1 MLEVAQLLDRNVPAF
16 SLEDIKRI
24 ALQHFKVQGEFKRL
38 PSERD
43 QSYRLTADNGTQYI
57 FKVSNAQDAPADI
70 DFQTQALLH
79 IAQQNDALPVP
90 RILPTVNAEPC
101 AIVAGQ
107 GDDQH
112 VVRLL
117 SFLPGIMIGE
127 RAELNTTVLRRN
139 VGATVARLGHALR
152 GFFHPNARNSHPWDM
167 MNFMVYREH
176 THHITNPE
184 IRSLVEAVFD
194 RANSLMPKLTA
205 LRHQVVHQDAHSGNL
220 LINPEQPDH
229 VAGIIDFGDMLYGPL
244 MMELV
249 VACDLM
255 MHRVADPVGDMC
267 DIVAGFDS
275 EFELEE
281 QELDLLYDMIMV
293 RNAITLAVSAWRA
306 AMSPDEPPY
315 VDDIDLYETL
325 ITRLHTIGRAEITA
339 RFRKACC
346 FPVYSPAIGEYQ
358 EPNPQAETQLK
369 TKRKELLGDPWH
381 FYQQPLHFERAR
393 GPWLYE
399 VNGKAYLDLYNNV
412 PQVGHCHPHVARAI
426 GRQAKVLNT
435 NTRYMYQ
442 SVLDYAERLVA
453 LTPDHID
460 ACIFVNSGSE
470 ANDLAVQISRVITGE
485 RGAIIVED
493 AYHGVTDATMDL
505 SPCEGR
511 RPDYV
516 AYLGVPCPYR
526 GPHAGKPDMA
536 ELYAQDADKAIAQLD
551 QRGFKPSYFMVD
563 TAYCSSGVVD
573 VPEGYLAKVEAKV
586 RAAGGLIIADEVQ
599 AGFGRLGQMWGHE
612 AHGMKAD
619 MITMGKPVG
628 NGHPL
633 GVLMLNKKVLAQFM
647 QTTELFSTFGGNAVS
662 CAAGMAV
669 LDVIENENL
678 IANANSTGDYLRAQL
693 RKLAETQPLI
703 GDVRGRG
710 MLASV
715 EFVTDRISKAPA
727 TEQTGQLL
735 ELMREQQV
743 LIGSSGPLKNSL
755 KLRPSLVF
763 QPEHVDIFIAAL
775 DNCLSQ
781 LSATN

>member
-1 MLEVAQLLDRNVPAF
+1 M
-16 SLEDIKRI
+16 
-24 ALQHFKVQGEFKRL
+24 
-38 PSERD
+38 
-43 QSYRLTADNGTQYI
+43 
-57 FKVSNAQDAPADI
+57 
-70 DFQTQALLH
+70 
-79 IAQQNDALPVP
+79 
-90 RILPTVNAEPC
+90 
-101 AIVAGQ
+101 
-107 GDDQH
+107 
-112 VVRLL
+112 
-117 SFLPGIMIGE
+117 
-127 RAELNTTVLRRN
+127 
-139 VGATVARLGHALR
+139 
-152 GFFHPNARNSHPWDM
+152 
-167 MNFMVYREH
+167 
-176 THHITNPE
+176 
-184 IRSLVEAVFD
+184 
-194 RANSLMPKLTA
+194 
-205 LRHQVVHQDAHSGNL
+205 
-220 LINPEQPDH
+220 
-229 VAGIIDFGDMLYGPL
+229 
-244 MMELV
+244 
-249 VACDLM
+249 
-255 MHRVADPVGDMC
+255 
-267 DIVAGFDS
+267 
-275 EFELEE
+275 
-281 QELDLLYDMIMV
+281 
-293 RNAITLAVSAWRA
+293 
-306 AMSPDEPPY
+306 
-315 VDDIDLYETL
+315 
-325 ITRLHTIGRAEITA
+325 
-339 RFRKACC
+339 
-346 FPVYSPAIGEYQ
+346 
-358 EPNPQAETQLK
+358 
-369 TKRKELLGDPWH
+369 
-381 FYQQPLHFERAR
+381 
-393 GPWLYE
+393 
-399 VNGKAYLDLYNNV
+399 
-412 PQVGHCHPHVARAI
+412 
-426 GRQAKVLNT
+426 
-435 NTRYMYQ
+435 
-442 SVLDYAERLVA
+442 
-453 LTPDHID
+453 
-460 ACIFVNSGSE
+460 
-470 ANDLAVQISRVITGE
+470 
-485 RGAIIVED
+485 
-493 AYHGVTDATMDL
+493 
-505 SPCEGR
+505 
-511 RPDYV
+511 